1 LALAKTA
8 LASIKNHPWVG
19 VGTGGQQK
27 AFAGIYHSKG
37 SVLDE
42 EWQWLHSH
50 NQLLSMAVTLGIP
63 FALYFLFSLW
73 YAPHSMKRWRSY
85 LYLAFFMVFF
95 LSFFDDDTLET
106 MQGVFF
112 YAFFNSLLL
121 YAMPRESA
129 LNTETAIGN
138 SKVSI

>member
-1 LALAKTA
+1 VR
-8 LASIKNHPWVG
+8 SIKNHPLIG

-27 AFAGIYHSKG
+27 AFAAIYDRRG
-37 SVLDE
+37 TVLEE
-42 EWQWLHSH
+42 EWQWMHSH
-50 NQLLSMAVTLGIP
+50 NQLLSIAVTLGIP
-63 FALYFLFSLW
+63 ALVYFLFSLW
-73 YAPHSMKRWRSY
+73 YAPYSMKRWRSY

-112 YAFFNSLLL
+112 YAFFNSLFL

-129 LNTETAIGN
+129 INTETPIGET
-138 SKVSI
+138 KL